1 MENRHGNPLLLIL
14 LILLLLIG
22 IAVFIFGAA
31 TYVKPRQPFVNGPS
45 MYLRA
50 ALQADHA

>member
-50 ALQADHA
+50 APQADHA

>member
-1 MENRHGNPLLLIL
+1 MHRRRGNPLFLIL
-14 LILLLLIG
+14 MILLLLIG

-31 TYVKPRQPFVNGPS
+31 TYVKPRHPFDGPS

-50 ALQADHA
+50 APQGERA